1 MPPAV
6 ADGAGLI
13 VWPEFSFPLCF
24 SCAEPLYVYL
34 NTGLC
39 LHPDLSMTQYHK
51 MHLVPFGEYTPYKKV
66 FSFIQKVTQAIGA
79 VTPGRSQTLHSY
91 EGKKFGTPICYEIIF
106 PGLVRKFT
114 EKGAQFLVTITN
126 DGWYGE
132 SASPQQ
138 HFLIAVFRAVENRR
152 YLLRA
157 ATTGIS
163 GIVDPYG
170 RVLAR
175 TRLMTE
181 TYLSGRIR
189 PIERLS
195 FYARHG
201 DLLPYLSLTLSGLFF
216 ILALIKS
223 ANERKK
229 SHPRRQAH

>member
-1 MPPAV
+1 
-6 ADGAGLI
+6 
-13 VWPEFSFPLCF
+13 
-24 SCAEPLYVYL
+24 
-34 NTGLC
+34 
-39 LHPDLSMTQYHK
+39 

-66 FSFIQKVTQAIGA
+66 FSFIEKVTHAIGA
-79 VTPGRSQTLHSY
+79 VTPGRSQVLHSY

-114 EKGAQFLVTITN
+114 KKGAQFLVTITN

-189 PIERLS
+189 PIEKLS

-201 DLLPYLSLTLSGLFF
+201 DILPYLSLTLSGLFI
-216 ILALIKS
+216 ILALIKRK
-223 ANERKK
+223 NERKK
-229 SHPRRQAH
+229 SHPRGQAD